1 MIQNSPELAQD
12 TNTLK
17 VGDVVQHHYD
27 IKRGF
32 TTLGLV
38 QEVDKSSVRVIWAS
52 QSAQQLPTEFS
63 WYKYW
68 TLKKIS

>member
-1 MIQNSPELAQD
+1 MTWNPPEPAQD

-17 VGDVVQHHYD
+17 VGDIVQHHYD

-38 QEVDKSSVRVIWAS
+38 QEIDHTSVKVIWAS
-52 QSAQQLPTEFS
+52 ETAQNLPTEFS

-68 TLKKIS
+68 TLKKVS